1 MIESLQE
8 IFERVTVFD
17 CVYIILTVLFI
28 IQGALKGFVLSML
41 STAKWILAYVITI
54 YIFPIIKPYVEDIID
69 NEYVLD
75 IVLGVGIFIIII
87 FLILLIN
94 RSISKVVSYSG
105 IGTID
110 KVFGF
115 FFGIAKSYVIVV
127 CLYAAAEIIYNHEKW
142 PLNLD
147 DSFTYPWV
155 EKGGNYLIKEF
166 PNKKEYEDAKEKIQ
180 DI

>member
-8 IFERVTVFD
+8 IFEKVTVFD
-17 CVYIILTVLFI
+17 YIYIILTVLFI

-41 STAKWILAYVITI
+41 STAKWILAYLITI
-54 YIFPIIKPYVEDIID
+54 YIFPMIKPYVEDIID

-94 RSISKVVSYSG
+94 RAISKVVSYSG

-127 CLYAAAEIIYNHEKW
+127 CLYTAAEIINNKKKW

-155 EKGGNYLIKEF
+155 EKGSNYLIKEF
-166 PNKKEYEDAKEKIQ
+166 PDEKEYKDAKEKIQ

>member
-8 IFERVTVFD
+8 IFEKVTVFD
-17 CVYIILTVLFI
+17 YIYIILTVLFI

-41 STAKWILAYVITI
+41 STAKWVLAYVITI

-94 RSISKVVSYSG
+94 RAITKVVSYSG

-127 CLYAAAEIIYNHEKW
+127 CLYTAAEIIYNHEKW

-155 EKGGNYLIKEF
+155 EKGSNYLIKEF
-166 PNKKEYEDAKEKIQ
+166 PNEKEYEDAKEKIQ